1 MWTRSS
7 GSKESARGSTLI
19 EFALVLPLFL
29 IMLFATVEFGR
40 YFYVEHTLQ
49 YATREGVR
57 LGLVGRTLE
66 DPNGHALDRAQ
77 SITRIIR
84 ERARIAVDPND
95 LSVSIYPVNADYSDP
110 PGWQQMQDPGSAG
123 TFMRVRARCTFHLI
137 LPLLG
142 TRVPM
147 EAQATYRNE
156 LF

>member
-1 MWTRSS
+1 MWTRSR

-29 IMLFATVEFGR
+29 ILLFATVEFGR

-49 YATREGVR
+49 FATREGVR
-57 LGLVGRTLE
+57 LGLVGRTVN
-66 DPNGHALDRAQ
+66 DADGHALDRAA

-84 ERARIAVDPND
+84 EKARIAVNPSDV
-95 LSVSIYPVNADYSDP
+95 SVNIYPVNADYSDP
-110 PGWQQMQDPGSAG
+110 IGWQGMQDPGSAG
-123 TFMRVRARCTFHLI
+123 TFMRVRTRYTLRLV
-137 LPLLG
+137 LPLFG
-142 TRVPM
+142 PSVPM